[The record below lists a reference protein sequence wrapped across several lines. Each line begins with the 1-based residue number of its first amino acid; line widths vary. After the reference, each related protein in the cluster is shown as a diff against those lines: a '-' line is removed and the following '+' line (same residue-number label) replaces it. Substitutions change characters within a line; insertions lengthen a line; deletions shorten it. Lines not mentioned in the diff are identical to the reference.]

1 MAIVETIN
9 RSQFHDAFN
18 HSSRKGTFS
27 YSGLNALYEYLDE
40 VSEYNDNKQI
50 ELDIV
55 GICCDFSEYEN
66 LKDFQNSYGDKYQY
80 VIGGSADCIDYYT
93 SVILLDEWQGK
104 NEDTTDL
111 PFIIQDF

>member
-18 HSSRKGTFS
+18 NSSRKGTFS
-27 YSGLNALYEYLDE
+27 YSGLNALYEYLEE
-40 VSEYNDNKQI
+40 VSEYNDNKQM
-50 ELDIV
+50 ELDLV

-104 NEDTTDL
+104 NENTTDL